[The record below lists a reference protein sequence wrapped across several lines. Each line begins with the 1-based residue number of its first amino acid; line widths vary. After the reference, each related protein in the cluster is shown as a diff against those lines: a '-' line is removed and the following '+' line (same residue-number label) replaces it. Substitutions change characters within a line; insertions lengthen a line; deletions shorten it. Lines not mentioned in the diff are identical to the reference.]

1 MSQTPNQSPVKKNVI
16 PARVMDTLRMLWQ
29 ILKRNWGSKLLAF
42 LLAVALWGG
51 LITQDPTLTRE
62 KNFRNVAVTVSGT
75 DTLKRNGLVVTSD
88 LTQLLN
94 GVNLSVNVPQMQYTG
109 AQASNYNV
117 RLDLSRITQPGEQDV
132 RILTSNSSAYGS
144 VIEVSPA
151 SVRLNVEKYI
161 TQGRIRVNVIT
172 EGEAP
177 VGYYA
182 TEPVC
187 DPAMITVSGPESIV
201 TQIDRAEVTV
211 KQDALPAREGLVE
224 RAVEFTL
231 LDVNGQPI
239 VSDMLQ
245 VTSESVL
252 LTRINVA
259 QQVYAKRDIPL
270 LEESI
275 YRGVPAEGYE
285 VADVFVSP
293 EYITVAGK
301 KSIVDSV
308 NMFTA
313 RKAINIAGQSETV
326 TDTIEL
332 SVPVNLAF
340 ISASRVSVTVVIQP
354 IQETRVFRNSP
365 LTILNAKD
373 ASVAVNVTSANVS
386 ITGAQ
391 TWVKKLSAAD
401 LTLRCD
407 VEGLEPGVHVLP
419 LQCVVNG
426 SDGQEFT
433 VDIEPLTVRVII
445 TAPEGAE

>member
-117 RLDLSRITQPGEQDV
+117 RLDLSRIIQPGEQDV

-308 NMFTA
+308 SMFTA

-354 IQETRVFRNSP
+354 IQETRVFRNIP

-401 LTLRCD
+401 LTLSCD